1 MKHYKSLT
9 RVESLFLVLTCMCIN
24 YTREFDSNLSSQI
37 LLCEELKFFTQ
48 ENLTRF
54 CLKLSHFNRHSF
66 LSSFIDFNF
75 ILLSIMPKITFVFG
89 APKPV
94 SPVVLVNN
102 SLLCVSA
109 QRGKA
114 TISHFWF
121 SPPLNYNRC
130 SLAMEMN
137 GRRRAESWLD
147 KYV

>member
-1 MKHYKSLT
+1 
-9 RVESLFLVLTCMCIN
+9 
-24 YTREFDSNLSSQI
+24 
-37 LLCEELKFFTQ
+37 
-48 ENLTRF
+48 
-54 CLKLSHFNRHSF
+54 
-66 LSSFIDFNF
+66 
-75 ILLSIMPKITFVFG
+75 MPKITLVFG

-94 SPVVLVNN
+94 SPAVLVNN